1 MIYEIE
7 LPDGRIIEVEGKPGQ
22 EEKAIQTVKE
32 YLAKE
37 AVGKSLDEEEFD
49 YETGIQNG
57 FLRAQLDMADT
68 PEEKTGVLQK
78 YVGSDGFVADTR
90 GNIGIN
96 KIGQMRLAN
105 RGMFDKNLIS
115 DKNIVVDESGF
126 SFADFADFGGV
137 VGPLAGAVAA
147 LSPHGRLL
155 KLMKNFL
162 GNDRLARSAATAL
175 GSAGGQAGEELYE
188 TSQRLQQQTI
198 GQQLGEV
205 GVEGILGGVSQ
216 GLFEAGGSALHAML
230 GRKAPIVDINIA
242 RAIAQ
247 GADPM
252 QLEVLQKSLGRT
264 PTFDDVLKAQ
274 KDGTIDTF
282 TTAAV
287 SQRAL
292 GRSLAGRTQA
302 ASETVFG
309 GAERSKKL
317 IEYGDERLKK
327 FLEKLGDEKLNIDE
341 ARQLISS
348 GQLVKGDIDEIIK
361 SAAENSG
368 KTNQELQEYV
378 KNVIEQI
385 DNGAFDLSPNKIS
398 VGEKLRQSVQDAYE
412 PLFGG
417 KYDDFGRMIDG
428 TEGKFVAKSR
438 TIDNFLEKNGLD
450 AVMGKVTIAVD
461 DLAKEVEKL
470 TTKNPYLSNLGSVEG
485 VPSSPIATLQKIL
498 KDAKDKGL
506 SIEALNEIRGSLL
519 SVKRASGVGAKE
531 LGFALNKVDREI
543 KDLFIRLEKGGD
555 FVSMGLKTMPGID
568 KKEAAKNMSEASKM
582 IREFNKDYAQAVE
595 PFNNI
600 IVTRIRKNARSGGYD
615 VEEIYQHVL
624 KKDRPGYLTKLL
636 DALDETSKVE
646 VKKEL
651 QKNVLREAVVNSVDD
666 LGNINPVSF
675 AKFINEK
682 LGVTKKTLFNDIP
695 NFEVVLNDFVKINTR
710 LNAKQFAEVVN
721 RLEMKNFSNV
731 VNKLIDAE
739 NTKHLLDAD
748 KLLTRITA
756 ADPEE
761 IVGVI
766 FRNGQSENVKRIK
779 GLVAADTFEKIQ
791 QDSMRSLLQLA
802 RGPGKKV
809 DEVFKPEA
817 LERALNAKSDAVLNE
832 MFGVETT
839 QALRGLVRD
848 LRIMTKDEGGG
859 AGSLIAGAIAVNA
872 FNFTMFP
879 ALLKLG
885 ILGQVMRDPRVA
897 RRLAKSDKESISIVM
912 EAFKDAIR
920 LAGPLSLTQSVR
932 DTGQEIGGAVEQ
944 SLQEFNP
951 EIANTVEQL
960 NKTLQTSQNTPLSN
974 NLDIPN
980 VMPVNP
986 TAQNNQ
992 TPISRS
998 LLGGSSLNEDIAQS
1012 LGRLA

>member
-7 LPDGRIIEVEGKPGQ
+7 LPDGRIIEVEGEPGQ
-22 EEKAIQTVKE
+22 EERAIQTVKD

-49 YETGIQNG
+49 YETGIQNS

-78 YVGSDGFVADTR
+78 YVGSDGFVADTK

-147 LSPHGRLL
+147 LSPHGKLL

-230 GRKAPIVDINIA
+230 GRKAPIADINIA

-252 QLEVLQKSLGRT
+252 QVEVLQKSLGRT
-264 PTFDDVLKAQ
+264 ATFDDVLKAQ

-309 GAERSKKL
+309 GAERGKKL
-317 IEYGDERLKK
+317 IEYGDQRLEK
-327 FLEKLGDEKLNIDE
+327 FLKKLGDENLDIDE

-428 TEGKFVAKSR
+428 TEGKFVTKSR
-438 TIDNFLEKNGLD
+438 TIDTLLEESGLD
-450 AVMGKVTIAVD
+450 AVMGSVTIAVD
-461 DLAKEVEKL
+461 DLAIEVGKL

-498 KDAKDKGL
+498 KDYKDKGL

-519 SVKRASGVGAKE
+519 SVKRASGVDAKK
-531 LGFALNKVDREI
+531 LGFALNKVDTEI

-555 FVSMGLKTMPGID
+555 FASMGLKTIKPGID

-682 LGVTKKTLFNDIP
+682 LGVTKKILFDNVP
-695 NFEVVLNDFVKINTR
+695 NFEVVLNDFVKINTK

-731 VNKLIDAE
+731 VNKLIDVE

-779 GLVAADTFEKIQ
+779 GLVATDTFEKIQ

-802 RGPGKKV
+802 RGPGKRV

-872 FNFTMFP
+872 FNVTMFP

-885 ILGQVMRDPRVA
+885 ILGQVMRNPRVA

-920 LAGPLSLTQSVR
+920 LAGPLSLTQATR
-932 DTGQEIGGAVEQ
+932 DTGQAIGGAVEQ

-951 EIANTVEQL
+951 ELEDTVEQL

-974 NLDIPN
+974 NLDIPD

-986 TAQNNQ
+986 TAQNQ
-992 TPISRS
+992 APLSRS

>member
-7 LPDGRIIEVEGKPGQ
+7 LPDGRIIEVEGEPGQ
-22 EEKAIQTVKE
+22 EKKAIQTVKD

-37 AVGKSLDEEEFD
+37 SVGKSLDEEEFD

-78 YVGSDGFVADTR
+78 YVGSDGFVADTK

-147 LSPHGRLL
+147 LSPHGKLL

-252 QLEVLQKSLGRT
+252 QVEVLQKSLGRT
-264 PTFDDVLKAQ
+264 ATFDDVLKAQ

-309 GAERSKKL
+309 GAERGKKL
-317 IEYGDERLKK
+317 IEYGDQRLEK
-327 FLEKLGDEKLNIDE
+327 FLKKLGDENLDIDE

-417 KYDDFGRMIDG
+417 QYDDFGRMIAG
-428 TEGKFVAKSR
+428 TEGKFVKKSR
-438 TIDNFLEKNGLD
+438 EIDDFLEQSGLD
-450 AVMGKVTIAVD
+450 AVMGSVTIAID
-461 DLAKEVEKL
+461 DLAKEVGKL
-470 TTKNPYLSNLGSVEG
+470 TTKNPYLPNMGSIEG

-498 KDAKDKGL
+498 KDYKDKGL

-519 SVKRASGVGAKE
+519 SVKRASGVDAKK
-531 LGFALNKVDREI
+531 LGFALNKVDTEI

-555 FVSMGLKTMPGID
+555 FASMGLKTIKPGVD

-600 IVTRIRKNARSGGYD
+600 IVTRIRKNAKSGGYD

-624 KKDRPGYLTKLL
+624 KKDRPGYLTKVL

-646 VKKEL
+646 IKKEL

-682 LGVTKKTLFNDIP
+682 LGVTKKTLFDNVP

-731 VNKLIDAE
+731 VNKLIDVE

-779 GLVAADTFEKIQ
+779 GLVATDTFEKIQ

-802 RGPGKKV
+802 RGPGKRV

-872 FNFTMFP
+872 FNVTMFP

-885 ILGQVMRDPRVA
+885 ILGQVMRNPRVA

-920 LAGPLSLTQSVR
+920 LAGPLSLTQATR
-932 DTGQEIGGAVEQ
+932 DTGQAIGGAVEQ

-951 EIANTVEQL
+951 ELEDTVEQL

-974 NLDIPN
+974 NLDIPD

-986 TAQNNQ
+986 TAQNQ
-992 TPISRS
+992 APLSRS